1 MKGLFLVGGLIAAA
15 AVIAL
20 LVWPRAAAPVDVPAP
35 AAVVPA
41 PAAASPPSAPAA
53 AAKLAPPPSAPAA
66 AAVDDPQHPGV
77 PPGAKQVVVP
87 APAPFTKQ
95 EKLNGL
101 GPLVPDLE
109 EKVAWLRKQADDDEH
124 QGNLDAAKL
133 KRVAADCNEKRLG
146 EIKAALAE
154 GKLPPGFVNPTSTDK
169 SKE

>member
-15 AVIAL
+15 AAIAL

-41 PAAASPPSAPAA
+41 TAAAPSPAA

-109 EKVAWLRKQADDDEH
+109 QKVAWLRKQADDDEH

-133 KRVAADCNEKRLG
+133 KRVAADRNEKRLG